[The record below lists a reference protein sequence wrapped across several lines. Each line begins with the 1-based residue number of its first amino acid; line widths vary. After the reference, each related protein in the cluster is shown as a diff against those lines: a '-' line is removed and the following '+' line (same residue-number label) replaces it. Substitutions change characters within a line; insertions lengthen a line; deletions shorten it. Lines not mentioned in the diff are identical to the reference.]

1 MSSFLTLEKTIV
13 LILFF
18 SKKSWHFFLI
28 IFVFKGDTCKFFD
41 WFICVKERWNN
52 FWNFENVSQENVF
65 IILANCS
72 GMQKFSFTL
81 ILADIQAIS
90 NLFADFCLVIKN
102 DKNGLEG
109 QKLPE

>member
-1 MSSFLTLEKTIV
+1 
-13 LILFF
+13 
-18 SKKSWHFFLI
+18 
-28 IFVFKGDTCKFFD
+28 
-41 WFICVKERWNN
+41 
-52 FWNFENVSQENVF
+52 
-65 IILANCS
+65 
-72 GMQKFSFTL
+72 MQKFSFTL